1 MGLIENISKHAG
13 VPPRDVLVISESL
26 LVITSPL
33 SPEKESLVRA
43 LCGSVQVQFTKKTE
57 PEPPKTINPQGSPIS
72 EPSEGS
78 GRVPWRKLD
87 TNHVSRLAA
96 LVRSSEDPLGA
107 DAVLVLLALFCHTS
121 KNPEC
126 YPSTFTLCRITK
138 MSRSHAFQQ
147 LKKLEQLRLIER
159 RRTGRDNRYRIPALP
174 PD

>member
-1 MGLIENISKHAG
+1 MQLVENISKHAG
-13 VPPRDVLVISESL
+13 VSQRDVLVISENL

-43 LCGSVQVQFTKKTE
+43 LCGSVQVQFTQKAE
-57 PEPPKTINPQGSPIS
+57 PEPPKTIHPPEPPIS

-87 TNHVSRLAA
+87 TNHVSRLAS
-96 LVRSSEDPLGA
+96 LVRASDAPLGA

-126 YPSTFTLCRITK
+126 FPSTFTLCKITK

-147 LKKLEQLRLIER
+147 LRKLEQLRLIER

>member
-1 MGLIENISKHAG
+1 MELVENISKHAG
-13 VPPRDVLVISESL
+13 VPQRDILVISEKL

-33 SPEKESLVRA
+33 SPDKESLVRA
-43 LCGSVQVQFTKKTE
+43 LSGPVQVQFTQKNE
-57 PEPPKTINPQGSPIS
+57 PEPPKTIHPPEPRIS

-87 TNHVSRLAA
+87 TNHVARLAA
-96 LVRSSEDPLGA
+96 LVRSSEAPLGA

-126 YPSTFTLCRITK
+126 FPSTFTLCKITK

-147 LKKLEQLRLIER
+147 LKKLERLRLIER